1 MEKFVFDT
9 NVLIDLKYFN
19 PHIFI
24 SLWQNIYN
32 LIEEDKIY
40 SVSEVQLELSKSED
54 FLHEKWKQIDVDYE
68 FFVDLS
74 EKENSDEYWDAMGQ
88 LDSFEVFQRHGE
100 NKQLWADPYLIAA
113 SMVDGDTVVTNE
125 TMNRDK
131 QRKIPYVCQE
141 LNIPC
146 MTFDDFMI
154 HQGWEW

>member
-19 PHIFI
+19 PHIFK

-40 SVSEVQLELSKSED
+40 SVSEVQLELSKAED

-74 EKENSDEYWDAMGQ
+74 EKENSDDYWDAMGQ

-100 NKQLWADPYLIAA
+100 SKQLWADPYLIAA

>member
-19 PHIFI
+19 PHIFK

-32 LIEEDKIY
+32 LIEDNKIY

-54 FLHEKWKQIDVDYE
+54 FLHEKWKQIDIDYK

-74 EKENSDEYWDAMGQ
+74 EKDNSDEYWDAIGQ

-100 NKQLWADPYLIAA
+100 NKQLW
-113 SMVDGDTVVTNE
+113 
-125 TMNRDK
+125 
-131 QRKIPYVCQE
+131 Q
-141 LNIPC
+141 
-146 MTFDDFMI
+146 I
-154 HQGWEW
+154 HI